1 MSFFSARAVFDRNHK
16 MRGVTCLQCYTPH
29 CSNPS
34 TRNTHCRAR
43 RLRRVFFKIPPSLS
57 VWICERR
64 CTNEAVRVDSS
75 LLLRRRPDRDYV
87 VSQNFEKS
95 FQWRSLDKWHFRKT
109 SRICKSTRA
118 CRNTADLNYVKSWRG
133 QDKVPHGPH
142 TSTSM
147 NLTSSSM

>member
-1 MSFFSARAVFDRNHK
+1 VQFLTEITKCVAWHVFNAILHT
-16 MRGVTCLQCYTPH
+16 VVILP
-29 CSNPS
+29 PEI
-34 TRNTHCRAR
+34 
-43 RLRRVFFKIPPSLS
+43 LIVELVVFVEYFLKSRQVFRFEFAS
-57 VWICERR
+57 VDVRMRR
-64 CTNEAVRVDSS
+64 CVLTVVCSS
-75 LLLRRRPDRDYV
+75 VGDRDYV

-147 NLTSSSM
+147 NLTSSLM